1 MKEHMAEVTLD
12 VISKVGYELHQIIV
26 IYSCNDPLD
35 SSSFGSIQHINGWN
49 LASLCAAMD

>member
-1 MKEHMAEVTLD
+1 MAEVTLD

-26 IYSCNDPLD
+26 TYSCNDPLD
-35 SSSFGSIQHINGWN
+35 SSSFGSIQHINEWN